1 MNREQLGPTI
11 FALLLLSFTVAHNQ
25 RWLSAIMILVLL
37 IVTPSRWHQNSLDL
51 FL

>member
-25 RWLSAIMILVLL
+25 RWLSAIMISVLRSYCHT
-37 IVTPSRWHQNSLDL
+37 IEEAPK
-51 FL
+51 

>member
-25 RWLSAIMILVLL
+25 RWLSAIMISVI
-37 IVTPSRWHQNSLDL
+37 IVTLSRWHQNSLDL